1 LGVVEFSDPFWASSS
16 WMLMTSHQAFVG
28 IENGIQV
35 KDNKYPSDMRIN
47 KTPTIKKNTV
57 NMINSI

>member
-1 LGVVEFSDPFWASSS
+1 
-16 WMLMTSHQAFVG
+16 MLMTSHQAFVG

-47 KTPTIKKNTV
+47 KPPTIKKNTE
-57 NMINSI
+57 NMIKSI